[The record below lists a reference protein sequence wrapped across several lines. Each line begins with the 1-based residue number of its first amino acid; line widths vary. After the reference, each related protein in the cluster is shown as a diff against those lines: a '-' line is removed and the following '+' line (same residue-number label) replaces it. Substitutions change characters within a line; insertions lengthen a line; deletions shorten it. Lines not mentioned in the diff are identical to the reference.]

1 MLKKIVAVL
10 LSTFT
15 AAALAVPLGSQSVLV
30 VEDDTGKIIL
40 EKNADVQVPIASLTK
55 LMTAMVVLDAK
66 QSMAEP
72 IEIDRA
78 DVDTL
83 KHSTSRVPVGAEL
96 SRAEALQLALM
107 SSDNRAAASL
117 ARTFPGGNEG
127 FRRAVNA
134 KIRAL
139 GLSHTVIEEP
149 TGLSP
154 HNRSTATDLIK
165 MTAAASTYPEIR
177 RITTDTRDVVKIK
190 GRQVEYHNTNRL
202 VGAKGWDVGLSKTG
216 YTEEA
221 GRCLIMRFRSGG
233 KNNTLV
239 LLNARA
245 NSVRLTDA
253 VSIRR
258 LIAGPGATSLERP
271 KMLKAS
277 AKAKAPQ
284 KAKVLKASA
293 KAKPNQKAKVL
304 RTSAKSKSAEK
315 AKVVRASAKVKA
327 ANKAKVV
334 KASAKVEK
342 KKVVK
347 AKGNSREM

>member
-30 VEDDTGKIIL
+30 VEDDTGKVIL

-66 QSMAEP
+66 QDMKEA

-78 DVDTL
+78 DVDML
-83 KHSTSRVPVGAEL
+83 KHSTSRVPVGAEIA
-96 SRAEALQLALM
+96 RGDVLQLALM

-117 ARTFPGGNEG
+117 ARTYPGGTEG

-139 GLSHTVIEEP
+139 GLANTVIEEP

-154 HNRSTATDLIK
+154 HNRSTATDLVK
-165 MTAAASTYPEIR
+165 MARAASVYPEIT
-177 RITTDTRDVVKIK
+177 RITTDKKDLIKIK
-190 GRQVEYHNTNRL
+190 GRDVEYHNTNRL

-221 GRCLIMRFRSGG
+221 GRCLIMRFKSGG

-239 LLNARA
+239 LLNAKA
-245 NSVRLTDA
+245 NSARITDA
-253 VSIRR
+253 VNIRR
-258 LIAGPGATSLERP
+258 LIVGPEARSLERP
-271 KMLKAS
+271 RLLAASAKVKAEKPRMVKAS
-277 AKAKAPQ
+277 AKVKADKPR
-284 KAKVLKASA
+284 VVKASA
-293 KAKPNQKAKVL
+293 KAKPVRKAKIVK
-304 RTSAKSKSAEK
+304 TSVK
-315 AKVVRASAKVKA
+315 AKKQA
-327 ANKAKVV
+327 AV
-334 KASAKVEK
+334 KASKRT
-342 KKVVK
+342 
-347 AKGNSREM
+347 SREM